1 MNRPH
6 PALNNRDAEQEI
18 RTPPSIIRR
27 VEAAFR
33 GPIALDPCAPSFS
46 GPTFFAER
54 YVRDPRFEPG
64 AEWTHAA
71 EGAFRVRAAR
81 LPERSLEPDGSTLE
95 RGAAVEGRWVDDAT
109 PDLVEPASM
118 LDTKGSWRFVS
129 SPAPSGL
136 DVEWPDRT
144 FVNEP
149 FGDLEEWLGK
159 FVREFD
165 RDPLARRVMLVP
177 WRSHRAWFVDAIERT
192 GAAVTFEPSVRFAGY
207 KAGFPMPIALISTA
221 CRVEPAPHGLA
232 R

>member
-1 MNRPH
+1 MRPH

-46 GPTFFAER
+46 DPTFFSER
-54 YVRDPRFEPG
+54 YVCDPRFEPG
-64 AEWTHAA
+64 AVWTHAA
-71 EGAFRVRAAR
+71 EGEFFVSARRAGGV
-81 LPERSLEPDGSTLE
+81 L
-95 RGAAVEGRWVDDAT
+95 GRWGDDGVA
-109 PDLVEPASM
+109 DEVAPASL
-118 LDTKGSWRFVS
+118 LDPKGSWRFVS

-149 FGDLEEWLGK
+149 FADLEVWLAK

-165 RDPLARRVMLVP
+165 RDPSARRVMLVP
-177 WRSHRAWFVDAIERT
+177 WRSHRAWFVNAIDYT
-192 GAAVTFEPSVRFAGY
+192 GAAITFEPLVRFAGY
-207 KAGFPMPIALISTA
+207 KAGFPMPIALISTG
-221 CRVEPAPHGLA
+221 CRVEAAPHGLA

>member
-1 MNRPH
+1 MSRPH

-46 GPTFFAER
+46 TPMFFAER

-64 AEWTHAA
+64 AIWTHAA
-71 EGAFRVRAAR
+71 EGEFRVYDRR
-81 LPERSLEPDGSTLE
+81 PG
-95 RGAAVEGRWVDDAT
+95 GVWGRWIDDDVHDEIA
-109 PDLVEPASM
+109 PASM
-118 LDTKGSWRFVS
+118 LDPKGSWRFVS

-136 DVEWPDRT
+136 GVEWPDRT

-149 FGDLEEWLGK
+149 FADLEEWLAK

-177 WRSHRAWFVDAIERT
+177 WRSHRPWFVDAIERSN
-192 GAAVTFEPSVRFAGY
+192 AWIAFEPLVRFAGY